1 MDKLNYIFSV
11 YIIPTLLTLFGLFI
25 LVVPPFYND
34 IPDINK
40 TTEISGTLNSYYSYK
55 WGRGKS
61 DYFIILR
68 LNEYSNEFEDS
79 YLNERLCIENLVNN
93 KSNNDTYALNGQ
105 RRIGTIGTTIDNKV
119 LQTPEQDL
127 NKDAAIKNYLLPI
140 LGLVLLTFA
149 YLSYRKGQNNYVK
162 PKLKQT
168 RKNNNR

>member
-1 MDKLNYIFSV
+1 M
-11 YIIPTLLTLFGLFI
+11 TLFGLFV
-25 LVVPPFYND
+25 LVVPPFYVD

-61 DYFIILR
+61 DYFIILK
-68 LNEYSNEFEDS
+68 LDEYSNEFEDS
-79 YLNERLCIENLVNN
+79 YLNERLCKEYLTND
-93 KSNNDTYALNGQ
+93 KSKLKFRIDNNDTYALNRQ

-127 NKDAAIKNYLLPI
+127 NKDSAIKNYLLTI

-149 YLSYRKGQNNYVK
+149 YLIYRKGQNNYVK